1 LIFGLWG
8 IRYQVQGF
16 SRAIAFYTQ
25 RLGFKLDQ
33 QNLPA
38 FCQVS
43 VDGLMLIF
51 SGLGASGSRPM
62 PDGIKQ
68 EPGGWNRIVLQ
79 VEDLSAQLEELK
91 KAGAH
96 FRNEMGVG
104 P

>member
-1 LIFGLWG
+1 LSIH
-8 IRYQVQGF
+8 YQVQGF

-38 FCQVS
+38 FGQIS
-43 VDGLMLIF
+43 VDGLKLIF
-51 SGLGASGSRPM
+51 SGLGASGSLPM
-62 PDGIKQ
+62 PDGSKQ
-68 EPGGWNRIVLQ
+68 KPGGWNRIVLQ
-79 VEDLSAQLEELK
+79 VEDLPARLEELK

-96 FRNEMGVG
+96 FRNEMEVG